1 MIACD
6 IFKVSLCRFQLRASS
21 ACNLLFLYLLVCML
35 LFGVVCSEVKQLPQR
50 DGVESA
56 LGIA

>member
-6 IFKVSLCRFQLRASS
+6 IFKVSFCRFQLRASS

-35 LFGVVCSEVKQLPQR
+35 LFVVVCSEVKQLPQSK
-50 DGVESA
+50 GMVLKVPWE
-56 LGIA
+56 